1 MKYFNPKYKKYLLII
16 SIIYIFLITWLV
28 KKDFEVDKNYENR
41 PALRIVIE
49 PNEIKIPAK

>member
-1 MKYFNPKYKKYLLII
+1 MNNFNPKYKKYLLIV

-28 KKDFEVDKNYENR
+28 KTDFEVDKTYENR

-49 PNEIKIPAK
+49 PKEILIPAK